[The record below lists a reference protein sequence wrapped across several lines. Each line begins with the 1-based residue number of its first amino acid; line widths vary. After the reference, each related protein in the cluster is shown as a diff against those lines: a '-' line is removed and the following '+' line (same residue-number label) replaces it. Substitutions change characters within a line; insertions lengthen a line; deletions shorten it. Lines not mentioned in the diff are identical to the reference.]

1 MTFTDSLRQL
11 FAPTPTRPDAQAR
24 ARQPAANAADVEL
37 VFLVDEPGIAQPQ
50 QLLAAVD
57 ILSSFVPAGERLP
70 LTVVHRRPADADRL
84 EMFDRVPRLACH
96 HVGSEDV
103 LGANVH
109 ESQFGRHWR
118 DAVALALARFVQTR
132 FYLVMDC
139 TSICI
144 RPFSVSGL
152 LENDR
157 AITQWEPSEVH
168 PPATAGALALVGASR
183 MPSSMIS
190 TFPLLLSR
198 ELGESALTALAR
210 VGRKLAMTCL
220 AEATERQHA
229 WSANAVYSAAAG
241 DMLSDFHRPAHVHE
255 VMKALHGDAPV
266 WSDDDDVS
274 RWNPAEWRR
283 LATHGQFVVV
293 QGQDPARV
301 RRLLSRCYAL
311 NDL

>member
-11 FAPTPTRPDAQAR
+11 FAPTPTPPEAQAR

-50 QLLAAVD
+50 QLLAAID
-57 ILSSFVPAGERLP
+57 MLSLFAPAGERLP
-70 LTVVHRRPADADRL
+70 LTVVHRKAADADGL

-96 HVGSEDV
+96 HVGSEEV
-103 LGANVH
+103 LGAHVQ
-109 ESQFGRHWR
+109 ETQFGRHWR
-118 DAVALALARFVQTR
+118 DAVALALARFVQSR

-144 RPFSVSGL
+144 RPFSPGAL
-152 LENDR
+152 LDDGR
-157 AITQWEPSEVH
+157 AIAQWEPADMH

-183 MPSSMIS
+183 MRSPMIG
-190 TFPLLLSR
+190 TFPFVLSQ
-198 ELGESALTALAR
+198 ELGETALTAVAR
-210 VGRKLAMTCL
+210 AGRKLAMTCL

-229 WSANAVYSAAAG
+229 WSANAIYSAAAG
-241 DMLSDFHRPAHVHE
+241 DALEDFHRPAYVHE
-255 VMKALHGDAPV
+255 VMKALHGDAHV
-266 WSDDDDVS
+266 WNDHDDVS

-283 LATHGQFVVV
+283 QATHGHFLVV
-293 QGQDPARV
+293 QGQDPARI

-311 NDL
+311 API